1 MDDIVKWRRWFH
13 SHPELAFSEEETKGY
28 ITSLLTDWGIPWKGW
43 AKTGVVATLGEG
55 NPIIG
60 IRTDMDALL
69 VVEENDVPYKSL
81 YPGRMHACGHDGHMA
96 ILLGLIRALKEE
108 EDHLTHRIVF
118 IFQPAEEIGK
128 GAELMVREGI
138 ISHYG
143 IQKVIGYHLFS
154 SIPSG
159 IIGAREGVIMAEGD
173 KFSIKIEARGAHGA
187 TPWLSHDVIA
197 MGTSLVQGI
206 FSNLTRRISPISEQ
220 VVISIGKLHAGT
232 AFNVIPKEMEIEGT
246 IRSLSHRKRDEV
258 ISLLKK
264 VVIDFA
270 DMWGARAEIEIDR
283 VFPPVVNDKGLYEK
297 LKEAVSSSDFTFQ
310 EVYPTTISEDFSFFS
325 EEVPGLYFF
334 IGIRNEKKGI
344 IYPHHHPRFNIDEDM
359 LLPSVLLLKEFVL
372 SM

>member
-154 SIPSG
+154 SIPSR
-159 IIGAREGVIMAEGD
+159 IIGARKGVIMAEGD

-283 VFPPVVNDKGLYEK
+283 VFLPVVNDKGLYEK